1 MEILCMFLKFLS
13 EQIKTDFKFRD
24 VLIEQNQIEGI
35 LDILESQNST
45 YSTFINDVQTLI
57 DQEKS
62 AISQGYSGLE
72 NFNYENY
79 HTFEEYQSWQSD
91 FAEENNDI
99 VRNDGN

>member
-1 MEILCMFLKFLS
+1 MSKVFLW
-13 EQIKTDFKFRD
+13 EQIKIDLKFRD
-24 VLIEQNQIEGI
+24 VLIEQKQFEDI

-45 YSTFINDVQTLI
+45 YSTFIDDVQTLI

-62 AISQGYSGLE
+62 GISKGYSGLE

-99 VRNDGN
+99 VRKDGN